1 MTITALT
8 CPATS
13 ADLLP
18 YHPRIFDAVS
28 PAQRDYATQ
37 ISLAFTQLLNDLL
50 NSGFDAARL
59 PNSAANIAAMKPLVC
74 HKALSIIFLDLV
86 KESGDKWHV
95 LYQAHEKQYSLSL
108 SSARLSYDNDD
119 DGTVDDDT
127 ETDFSAPLRLT
138 R

>member
-74 HKALSIIFLDLV
+74 HKALSIIFLDLGFEDC
-86 KESGDKWHV
+86 KISQCGLH
-95 LYQAHEKQYSLSL
+95 LY
-108 SSARLSYDNDD
+108 N
-119 DGTVDDDT
+119 
-127 ETDFSAPLRLT
+127 APYAIR
-138 R
+138 